1 MTPRIPV
8 SYGELIDRISIL
20 EIKVKRLR
28 APEQRANAD
37 RELAMLLETVAGM
50 PEPPVGL
57 AALKSALGKVN
68 RRLWDIEDLIRQKEA
83 SQSFDAEFIEL
94 ARAVYRTNDERS
106 RIKREI
112 NALLR
117 SDIVDEKQYT
127 PYRQ

>member
-20 EIKVKRLR
+20 EIKVERLG

-37 RELAMLLETVAGM
+37 RELAMLLKTVAEM

-68 RRLWDIEDLIRQKEA
+68 RRLWDIEDMIRQKEA